1 MTKCLEEKH
10 FKYLLSREWLSNDK
24 IINDILETSNDY
36 MNDALYLK
44 EESRVTL
51 LLKWHNRIKAEY
63 MKGLF
68 QK

>member
-10 FKYLLSREWLSNDK
+10 FKFLLSKEWLSNDK
-24 IINDILETSNDY
+24 IINDILATSNDY
-36 MNDALYLK
+36 MNDVNYLR
-44 EESRVTL
+44 EESKTRFLV
-51 LLKWHNRIKAEY
+51 KWQNRIKAEY